1 MRPHIRLSTAALV
14 AATVATT
21 VAAQASAPAPARRP
35 APTAAPPAT
44 AAPAPATKSAEDE
57 LVSKAQFD
65 LILQERLAQGH
76 PDSPELRAALREE
89 LLNRELIVRA
99 AKAKNLDK
107 EALVRT
113 QMQAASETV
122 LIRAYLSE
130 FFRSNPIPEEALR
143 KEYETIRA
151 GLGDKEYRARHILV
165 EKREEAEAVIK
176 QLQAGANFAE
186 IAKAQ
191 SKDPGS
197 RENGGDLDWAVPSN
211 YVKPFADAM
220 VALQKGKFT
229 PQPVQTPFGYHVI
242 LLEDVRPAQ
251 IPAFEEVRA
260 QLTQRLQQQALE
272 RHVEEL
278 RTKAGIRR

>member
-44 AAPAPATKSAEDE
+44 AAAAPATKSAEDE

-272 RHVEEL
+272 
-278 RTKAGIRR
+278 